1 LTRLHP
7 HPKMGLWACQSSLSL
22 CQQKGED
29 TLSENDSPALHGRT
43 IRCILFDC
51 GETLW
56 THPHKDIL
64 QHEEN
69 VANQHTTT
77 LLHHTINQQ
86 DFPLINDGT
95 LAHEL
100 RATIYKL
107 TDQFKNEH
115 SYDEPDF
122 AQVTTEALVQLGFP
136 QLSNETGAAIFEAL
150 RVRSVKART
159 LFPDALTTLATLQE
173 RGFILGIVTNRAWG
187 GQPFVEDM
195 RVFGL
200 LDYFDPNCM
209 AVSADLRIRKPNP
222 AIFMHALNALQAAP
236 TEAVMV
242 GDALSAD
249 VAGAK
254 PLHIFTVWKPSPRL
268 ITEAKVAIPSNQPY
282 LNYKHLLPYV
292 RRRYELQDRMIP
304 SLPEPNL
311 IIEQLSDLLDIFLE
325 VGAQ

>member
-1 LTRLHP
+1 
-7 HPKMGLWACQSSLSL
+7 MGLWARQSSLSVST
-22 CQQKGED
+22 KGED

-56 THPHKDIL
+56 THPYQDIL

-69 VANQHTTT
+69 VANQHTMT

-86 DFPLINDGT
+86 DFPLKDDET
-95 LAHEL
+95 LAREL
-100 RATIYKL
+100 RTTIYTL
-107 TDQFKNEH
+107 MDQFKNEH
-115 SYDEPDF
+115 PYEEPDF
-122 AQVTTEALVQLGFP
+122 VQVTTEALVQMGFP
-136 QLSNETGAAIFEAL
+136 QLNNEAGTATFEAL

-195 RVFGL
+195 RSFGL
-200 LDYFDPNCM
+200 LDYFDPACM
-209 AVSADLRIRKPNP
+209 AVSADLHIRKPNP
-222 AIFMHALNALQAAP
+222 AIFMHALNALQIAP
-236 TEAVMV
+236 TEATMV
-242 GDALSAD
+242 GDALGAD

-254 PLHIFTVWKPSPRL
+254 QLNIFTVWKPSPRL
-268 ITEAKVAIPSNQPY
+268 ITEAKIATPSNQAY
-282 LNYKHLLPYV
+282 LNYKHLFPYV
-292 RRRYELQDRMIP
+292 QRRYEQQNRPVP
-304 SLPEPNL
+304 SSPKPDL

-325 VGAQ
+325 VGVQ